1 MITSSRK
8 FIAAALG
15 GLALSVPL
23 TLAGAGVAS
32 AQPDFTAVVNTTCN
46 YDQVMAALN
55 AQRPDLAQQ
64 FNASPFAQGA
74 LRNFLAS
81 GPAER
86 QQTVNQI
93 QASPAAAQYFGPINM
108 IASSCNNY

>member
-1 MITSSRK
+1 VIKSFK
-8 FIAAALG
+8 YIAATLG

-23 TLAGAGVAS
+23 VTGVAS
-32 AQPDFTAVVNTTCN
+32 AQPDFSGVVNTTCN
-46 YDQVMAALN
+46 YEQVMAALN

-81 GPAER
+81 GPAQR
-86 QQTVNQI
+86 QQTVVQL
-93 QASPAAAQYFGPINM
+93 QGSQAAAQYFGPINS
-108 IASSCNNY
+108 IASSCGNY